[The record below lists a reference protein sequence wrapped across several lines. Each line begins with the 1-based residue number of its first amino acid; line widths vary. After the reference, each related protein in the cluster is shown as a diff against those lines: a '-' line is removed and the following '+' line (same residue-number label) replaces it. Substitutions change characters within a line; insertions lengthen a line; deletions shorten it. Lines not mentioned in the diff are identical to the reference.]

1 MEMPVPKDV
10 YMRALRRAALG
21 LGSVEA
27 LRAHLGVQMSA
38 LCSWM
43 EGETPPPT
51 TIFLR
56 VVDLLADEELAA
68 IKQGMRGQGA
78 AG

>member
-27 LRAHLGVQMSA
+27 LRAHLGVQMSD
-38 LCSWM
+38 LCGWM
-43 EGETPPPT
+43 EGEKPPPT

-56 VVDLLADEELAA
+56 VVDLLADEELAV
-68 IKQGMRGQGA
+68 IKQGMHGQSATG
-78 AG
+78 

>member
-1 MEMPVPKDV
+1 MRVPKDV
-10 YMRALRRAALG
+10 YMQALRRAALG

-27 LRAHLGVQMSA
+27 LRAHLGVQMSD

-43 EGETPPPT
+43 EGEQPPPT

-56 VVDLLADEELAA
+56 VVDLLADEELAV
-68 IKQGMRGQGA
+68 IKQGMRGQA
-78 AG
+78 ATG